1 LRSKTVLLSL
11 VLVPALAVCFGGCG
25 KAGVGRQPAPAPKWT
40 LDVGSVYVPLAI
52 GQAGAIYALTNAGE
66 LKAVGSGGGLLW
78 SLPVASPDKV
88 YGVGPAVGP
97 DGTIYVLTA
106 HLLALFGPEG
116 TPLKSWSLQN
126 NEGTAFGIGLTRT
139 RLFFQC
145 GLSAICSWSLGPLWQ
160 PHWVIHNLSGR
171 AAPLIHRDGQVV
183 LSGDLLLE
191 LDGSSRVSDW
201 FYPDS
206 GYFTEDRFDPSGV
219 EVRGGAAMHVN
230 ALAAGPYGGTYAL
243 SPKGL
248 LALTDK
254 GKKLWEF
261 PAEPMEF
268 QPVAATDGTAYVVTK
283 KSELVAVQPDGKKA
297 WSFSGIGQPGAPLL
311 GASGTIYFPVANKLY
326 AVDPSGHE
334 KWEAPLDSDVW
345 GSMTLSSD
353 GTLYVAT
360 RQGTLYAFP
369 VGEGL
374 MAGPWP
380 KFQGNVRNSGEEGV
394 E

>member
-1 LRSKTVLLSL
+1 MLSLLSMTT
-11 VLVPALAVCFGGCG
+11 LAVCFAGCG
-25 KAGVGRQPAPAPKWT
+25 KSGIGRQPAPATKWT

-52 GQAGAIYALTNAGE
+52 GQAGAIYALTNSGE

-78 SLPVASPDKV
+78 SQPVASPDKV
-88 YGVGPAVGP
+88 FGVGPAVGP

-106 HLLALFGPEG
+106 HSLTLYGPEG
-116 TPLKSWSLQN
+116 TLLKSWNLKN

-139 RLFFQC
+139 RLYFQC
-145 GLSAICSWSLGPLWQ
+145 GLFALCSWSLGPLWQ
-160 PHWVIHNLSGR
+160 PQWVIHNLSGR

-183 LSGDLLLE
+183 LSGDLLFE
-191 LDGSSRVSDW
+191 LDGTSRVSDW

-206 GYFTEDRFDPSGV
+206 GYFTQDRFDPSGV
-219 EVRGGAAMHVN
+219 EIRGGAAMHVI
-230 ALAAGPYGGTYAL
+230 AAVAGPYGGTYAL
-243 SPKGL
+243 SPRGL

-261 PAEPMEF
+261 ETQPMDF
-268 QPVAATDGTAYVVTK
+268 QPVVATDGTVYLMSK
-283 KSELVAVQPDGKKA
+283 KSELIAVQPDGKKA
-297 WSFSGIGQPGAPLL
+297 WAFSAVGQPGPPLL
-311 GASGTIYFPVANKLY
+311 GGSGTIYCPVENKLY
-326 AVDPSGHE
+326 AIDPSGHE
-334 KWEAPLDSDVW
+334 KWEAVLDSEVW

-353 GTLYVAT
+353 GTLYAAT
-360 RQGTLYAFP
+360 RKGTLYAFP

-374 MAGPWP
+374 MASPWP